1 MRKTAEKTDIKDMP
15 QITLN
20 EGRFILGLGR
30 RTWRRQWDEVF
41 QHKVAHWKTSRCVM
55 LNLESLVAAVYPAA
69 VEDDALRTRIA
80 HDFMWELIQERKR
93 THRVKHKDGEVT

>member
-1 MRKTAEKTDIKDMP
+1 
-15 QITLN
+15 
-20 EGRFILGLGR
+20 
-30 RTWRRQWDEVF
+30 
-41 QHKVAHWKTSRCVM
+41 M